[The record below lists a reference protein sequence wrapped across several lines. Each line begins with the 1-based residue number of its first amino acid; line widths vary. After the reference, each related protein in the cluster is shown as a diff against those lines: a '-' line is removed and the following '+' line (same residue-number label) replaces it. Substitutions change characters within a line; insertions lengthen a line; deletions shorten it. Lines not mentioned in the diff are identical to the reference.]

1 MISLDNDGKQEDGQN
16 LGVLSEFDEIING
29 LIKIIR
35 STPNKDLTLSDNN
48 FDFTNEDV
56 QIIFDNDKDIY
67 QFDGSESTDLS
78 EVGLCSINSCEL
90 LFNIIICLIC
100 YLE

>member
-35 STPNKDLTLSDNN
+35 STPNKDSSLFDNT

-56 QIIFDNDKDIY
+56 
-67 QFDGSESTDLS
+67 
-78 EVGLCSINSCEL
+78 
-90 LFNIIICLIC
+90 
-100 YLE
+100 

>member
-1 MISLDNDGKQEDGQN
+1 MKVFYNAQKSDIWS
-16 LGVLSEFDEIING
+16 LGVLIYLGLSGTLPFDDE
-29 LIKIIR
+29 
-35 STPNKDLTLSDNN
+35 KDN
-48 FDFTNEDV
+48 
-56 QIIFDNDKDIY
+56 Y

-100 YLE
+100 YLEL